1 VGQDGSS
8 KHRGERMT
16 DCPQQKITKNN
27 NNDNGNNYI
36 YVILYFGCIL
46 SLFLLV
52 LFYVLA
58 HKKVIL

>member
-1 VGQDGSS
+1 
-8 KHRGERMT
+8 MT